1 MIPRTIPKFLTIRYP
16 GVSSPDVTIAA
27 STRAILPSLK
37 DVYRCDSTCSER
49 PRQVLWLC
57 YSQIRVETL
66 FYILAFLQILLGV
79 YLIWQA
85 VQWLGYVRRQLHTD
99 PGFYAPRVALLCPC
113 KGIEPG
119 LERNL
124 LSLTE
129 FERQN
134 YEIFF
139 ILASGSDP
147 ARSIV
152 ERVAKTSRAKA
163 HVLIAGSPVNS
174 GEKVNNLRVAVEQIA
189 PDFEVLVFADS
200 DGRPGKSWLHHLVAP
215 LGDVR
220 IGATTTMR
228 WLIPNRTNL
237 PTALLAAW
245 NAPIVTML
253 SEKGRNFCWGGGT
266 AIRRSIFEQIG
277 VMEEWRNSVSDDY
290 SLTRAL
296 ENNHRSIM
304 FIPECLTLSYI
315 ETDFPGLFEFTNR
328 QILITRV
335 YADKVWLPAAVT
347 HLLYCLT
354 LLFGA
359 LLIVADIFDQRPS
372 FHIATLTFLP
382 VLLSAIRSSIRLL
395 GVTEV
400 LPAARSQIMG
410 QSWIY
415 ILLTV
420 FIPFLYLANFVNSL
434 ITRKICW
441 RGMAYELISPQQ
453 TRIISF

>member
-1 MIPRTIPKFLTIRYP
+1 MF
-16 GVSSPDVTIAA
+16 
-27 STRAILPSLK
+27 
-37 DVYRCDSTCSER
+37 
-49 PRQVLWLC
+49 LC
-57 YSQIRVETL
+57 YSQKSMETL
-66 FYILAFLQILLGV
+66 FYVLAFLQILLGS
-79 YLIWQA
+79 YLIWQ
-85 VQWLGYVRRQLHTD
+85 VLQWLGYVRRRLHTD

-124 LSLTE
+124 ISLTE

-139 ILASGSDP
+139 ILASSSDP

-152 ERVAKTSRAKA
+152 ERVAKTSRVKA
-163 HVLIAGSPVNS
+163 QVIIAGSPTNS
-174 GEKVNNLRVAVEQIA
+174 GEKVNNLRVAVEQL
-189 PDFEVLVFADS
+189 PPEFEVLVFTDS
-200 DGRPGKSWLHHLVAP
+200 DGRPGKGWLHHLVAP

-228 WLIPNRTNL
+228 WLIPTRNNL

-245 NAPIVTML
+245 NAPVVTML
-253 SEKGRNFCWGGGT
+253 GEKGRNFCWGGGT
-266 AIRRSIFEQIG
+266 AIRRSTFEQSG
-277 VMEEWRNSVSDDY
+277 VLDEWKNSVSDDY

-296 ENNHRSIM
+296 ERTNRSIN
-304 FIPECLTLSYI
+304 FIPECLTLSYV
-315 ETDFPGLFEFTNR
+315 ETDFTGLLEFTNR

-335 YADKVWLPAAVT
+335 YADKVWAPAAVT

-359 LLIVADIFDQRPS
+359 VLILSDLFEQRPA
-372 FHIATLTFLP
+372 FHIVMLTFLP
-382 VLLSAIRSSIRLL
+382 VLLSAIRSSIRLI
-395 GVTEV
+395 GVTEAV
-400 LPAARSQIMG
+400 PASRSQIMG

-434 ITRKICW
+434 TTRKIRW
-441 RGMAYELISPQQ
+441 RGMAYELIGPEQ
-453 TRIISF
+453 TRIVSF